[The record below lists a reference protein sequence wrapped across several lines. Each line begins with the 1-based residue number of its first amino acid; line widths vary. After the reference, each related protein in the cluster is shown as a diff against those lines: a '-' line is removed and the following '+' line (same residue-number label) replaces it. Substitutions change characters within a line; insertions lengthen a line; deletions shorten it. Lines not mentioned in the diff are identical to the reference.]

1 MALAR
6 PLALSGFGLVSVAL
20 AALVAGFVQVDTSIA
35 WPIGGRWNVYGRFVY
50 SLLDSKTLDQFA
62 GFEYKA
68 CCYKIRA
75 IARRSVSNRNGNSET
90 EFLLTLELNGLA
102 GVGTADDAFLE
113 HAIRGYSRET
123 PLPGKITP

>member
-1 MALAR
+1 M
-6 PLALSGFGLVSVAL
+6 F
-20 AALVAGFVQVDTSIA
+20 
-35 WPIGGRWNVYGRFVY
+35 
-50 SLLDSKTLDQFA
+50 DSKTLDEFA

-68 CCYKIRA
+68 CCYKLRA

-123 PLPGKITP
+123 PLPGKTTP